1 MDAVASSWG
10 GRTRPADRI
19 VYIQAVLWLSYAQS
33 YQVSITNSIS
43 MNMEIDTPRQVSLYL
58 YMYVLQGENSKI
70 DRSTACA

>member
-1 MDAVASSWG
+1 M
-10 GRTRPADRI
+10 
-19 VYIQAVLWLSYAQS
+19 
-33 YQVSITNSIS
+33 SITNSIS